1 MSTRASERTIFE
13 NYVYGSIIL
22 FLALSVFTAL
32 STQSSLFAVLFGFAP
47 TLILI
52 IGSFFVFEAEG
63 HGRYIA
69 WLLPFIL
76 IPAFYAVWR
85 ADIAI
90 TEGLAAPDLL
100 GINLFLSILY
110 LTVFFVVSPA
120 VLDHVEEKE
129 KDSQDEEA
137 DDEEDSVVADGP
149 DHTHKPSVPDDPYN
163 QAVLIGEKC
172 KSLNYAMGQVYDR
185 SAGAVKE
192 IRDMIHID
200 RESYNGL
207 VEYYEQKE
215 ESGEAS
221 ITSETAM
228 KYLNSIIDGVESL
241 NGSEADVFGSLHK
254 SLHDLDRD
262 QDGNDAVIDVLAAN
276 SRSPVYAAKQTL
288 MSTCQAVKDD
298 LKES

>member
-1 MSTRASERTIFE
+1 MNTRVSERTMFE

-22 FLALSVFTAL
+22 FLALSVITAL

-47 TLILI
+47 TLITI

-63 HGRYIA
+63 HGRYLA
-69 WLLPFIL
+69 WLLPFLL
-76 IPAFYAVWR
+76 IPTFYAVWR
-85 ADIAI
+85 VDIAI
-90 TEGLAAPDLL
+90 TDGLAAPDLL
-100 GINLFLSILY
+100 GVNLFLSILY
-110 LTVFFVVSPA
+110 LTVFFLISPA
-120 VLDHVEEKE
+120 VLED
-129 KDSQDEEA
+129 
-137 DDEEDSVVADGP
+137 DDEDTTVVDGASDDDDDSGVVADGP
-149 DHTHKPSVPDDPYN
+149 DHTHKPMVPDDPYN

-215 ESGEAS
+215 ENGEAS
-221 ITSETAM
+221 ITRETAM
-228 KYLNSIIDGVESL
+228 NYLNSIIDGVDRL
-241 NGSEADVFGSLHK
+241 NDAEADVFGNLHK

-262 QDGNDAVIDVLAAN
+262 ETGGDAVIDVLAAN

-298 LKES
+298 LKDS